1 MPFSAALSTAAK
13 IDRALEEVCTHSRS
27 ALPGKPDLAF
37 AFFSPH
43 HAAAAERIAAAV
55 AERLAP
61 RCLLG
66 CVAEAVIGGD
76 REMEEGPALS
86 LWLGRWPGGVAL
98 EPFHA
103 VLERTSEGPSL
114 LGLPDGL
121 VGAAAASA
129 VLLLGDPY
137 TFPVDLFLHQMNENN
152 PGLPVLGGMA
162 SGMRGPGECRLL
174 FNGEVRTHGA
184 VGVLLQGD
192 SACGRS
198 CRRAAGRSADTWSSP
213 APRTTSFWSWAAGR
227 RLQQLQE
234 LWQSLAPQDQNLFQ
248 QGLHIGR
255 VINEYRGDFQ
265 RGDFLVRNVLGLDR
279 DSGALA
285 ITERVRV
292 GQTVQFHVR
301 DAATADE
308 DLHALLQLD
317 MQCPREAAGG
327 GAAVQLQ
334 RPRRPA
340 VRPAQPRRR
349 APCGPRPAQ
358 SRWPASSPRA
368 NSARSAARTSCTASR
383 PAWPCSRN
391 DVVSGRRQPDRGS
404 EPAVVVVAVVAEALD
419 GGGAEQGGA
428 EQPLDRRQHLA

>member
-13 IDRALEEVCTHSRS
+13 IDRALEEVCTYSRS
-27 ALPGKPDLAF
+27 TLPGKPDLAF

-76 REMEEGPALS
+76 REVEEGPALS
-86 LWLGRWPGGVAL
+86 LWLGRWPGGVTL

-121 VGAAAASA
+121 VGAAANSA

-137 TFPVDLFLHQMNENN
+137 TFPADLFLQQMNENN
-152 PGLPVLGGMA
+152 PGLPVQGGMA
-162 SGMRGPGECRLL
+162 SGTRGPGECRLL

-184 VGVLLQGD
+184 VGVLMQGD
-192 SACGRS
+192 LGLRSIVSQGCRPVGQHMVITRAEDNVILELGGR
-198 CRRAAGRSADTWSSP
+198 P
-213 APRTTSFWSWAAGR
+213 P
-227 RLQQLQE
+227 LEQLQE
-234 LWQSLAPQDQNLFQ
+234 LWQGLAPEEQNLLR

-265 RGDFLVRNVLGLDR
+265 RGDFLVRNVLGMDR

-292 GQTVQFHVR
+292 GQTVQFQVR
-301 DAATADE
+301 DAVTADE

-317 MQCPREAAGG
+317 IERPREAAGG
-327 GAAVQLQ
+327 GPGIQLQ
-334 RPRRPA
+334 RPRPPP
-340 VRPAQPRRR
+340 VRPARPRRR
-349 APCGPRPAQ
+349 G
-358 SRWPASSPRA
+358 RA
-368 NSARSAARTSCTASR
+368 GR
-383 PAWPCSRN
+383 
-391 DVVSGRRQPDRGS
+391 GRRRPVGRLLRPGRTGAGRRPKLLARLHGQPGS
-404 EPAVVVVAVVAEALD
+404 V
-419 GGGAEQGGA
+419 
-428 EQPLDRRQHLA
+428 